1 VLEEIRN
8 DPPPDCWRV
17 EAAGMRK
24 RWGNGVRLGTRAEAE
39 AYGEFHARHE
49 VKDFERF
56 EVVHCPDEQANCSV
70 IRRQRGGRTTLLFP
84 DGGCT
89 LTNWSPVGRVRRARR
104 ASLQR

>member
-1 VLEEIRN
+1 
-8 DPPPDCWRV
+8 
-17 EAAGMRK
+17 MRK